1 LISGRRDAVL
11 VDALF
16 TKDEARDLGNWIAAS
31 GKNLTT
37 VYITHGHSDHYFGL
51 TTLLQQFP
59 DAKAV
64 ALPAIAAAIDPT
76 GQSLS
81 SVSRAKAM
89 FGDQIPDEPI
99 RPEPM
104 DGHKTDLR
112 GHELLAMEIG
122 QSDAEISTILYVPS
136 LNAVVAGDIAN
147 HDVHVNVAATN
158 RAQRQEWIGTLNK
171 IGELNPQT
179 VVGRA

>member
-1 LISGRRDAVL
+1 
-11 VDALF
+11 
-16 TKDEARDLGNWIAAS
+16 
-31 GKNLTT
+31 
-37 VYITHGHSDHYFGL
+37 
-51 TTLLQQFP
+51 
-59 DAKAV
+59 
-64 ALPAIAAAIDPT
+64 
-76 GQSLS
+76 
-81 SVSRAKAM
+81 M